1 MQSEKF
7 ALNSDIVK
15 MDTNTFSEQVDSFPY
30 SNHPKGA
37 GVRAYNEKKKV
48 VITSPKSVD
57 QNKITTFD

>member
-7 ALNSDIVK
+7 TMNSDIFK

-30 SNHPKGA
+30 SNYAKGV

-48 VITSPKSVD
+48 ITSPKSVD
-57 QNKITTFD
+57 STKMSS

>member
-1 MQSEKF
+1 MIQSEKF

-48 VITSPKSVD
+48 ITSPKSVD
-57 QNKITTFD
+57 STKMSS